1 MGQRIAADLLESKG
15 LAVKD
20 RFQDCGLLLYD
31 RARQDVHAG
40 GSGAA
45 CSAGVFAHFYRGMMN
60 GSWRRILLLTGALH
74 SPVSSKQGEA
84 IPAICHA
91 VALEAV

>member
-1 MGQRIAADLLESKG
+1 VLR
-15 LAVKD
+15 
-20 RFQDCGLLLYD
+20 R
-31 RARQDVHAG
+31 
-40 GSGAA
+40 
-45 CSAGVFAHFYRGMMN
+45 VFCAHFYRGMMN
-60 GSWRRILLLTGALH
+60 GSWRRILFAPTGALH